1 MTAAQSKYR
10 RDDWFGPES
19 FGAVVIGLFLMSL
32 PYTGLAPPREA
43 VWLIVTPPL
52 AGIALVALS
61 ATPVRG
67 TRTVR
72 RVGTGLLA
80 AGAGAIISIPAL
92 VAGGAALGSAIA

>member
-1 MTAAQSKYR
+1 MTNPSTRYR
-10 RDDWFGPES
+10 REDWFGPES

-32 PYTGLAPPREA
+32 PYTGLAPREA

-92 VAGGAALGSAIA
+92 VAGAALGSAIA